1 PLGLS
6 QIRTSAGGQWV
17 RGTKSLPRV
26 KVTAITTD
34 TRTAKPGELFVAILG
49 EHFDGHAF
57 LPQAGGAGCVAA
69 VVSAKADVPTGAAAL
84 FPGGLIVVDDTVA
97 AVGRL
102 AGWHRRRHGAKV
114 IAVTG
119 SNGKTTVKGM
129 IHHILSRRL
138 VGSCGPKSFN
148 NFIGVPL
155 TLLAVGEADAYVAC
169 ELGTSAP
176 GEIAALASIAKPD
189 VAVITSIGPTHLEK
203 LGSVAKV
210 AAEKAAILRHLAKDG
225 LAVLPCDS
233 PELDKV
239 LRRYKGECVRF
250 GAADGV
256 EFRLTGYESFGSTAP
271 AGAAGGQSPTRQSRY
286 GDVARF
292 EVNGRLWVTLPLPG
306 RYNAVNALA
315 AMAVANH
322 FGIAPPE
329 AAEALADFTGAPMRM
344 ERVALGGVT
353 VINDAYNANPASVA
367 AAAEVLSEE
376 KALRRVMVVGDMRE
390 LGEQA
395 PALHAAT
402 GAEIAAR
409 AVDLLVCVGE
419 LGRYIAVGA
428 AEGGLQTVTYET
440 VEAAARGD
448 GLPRLL
454 RPGDAVLIKGS
465 RAVGMER
472 LIEPIRAAFAPAPD
486 AVSCPPSSERPG

>member
-1 PLGLS
+1 MRALGLS
-6 QIRTSAGGQWV
+6 QIRRSVGGEWI
-17 RGTKSLPRV
+17 RGTRSLPRIR
-26 KVTAITTD
+26 VTTITTD
-34 TRTAKPGELFVAILG
+34 TRTAKPGELFVAIAG

-57 LPQAGGAGCVAA
+57 LPQAASAGCVAA
-69 VVSAKADVPTGAAAL
+69 VVSAKADVSTDAAGL

-97 AVGRL
+97 ALGRL
-102 AGWHRRRHGAKV
+102 ATWHRRRHPARV

-119 SNGKTTVKGM
+119 SNGKTTVKMM
-129 IHHILSRRL
+129 IHHVLSRGL
-138 VGSCGPKSFN
+138 VGVCGPKSFN

-155 TLLAVGEADAYVAC
+155 TLLAAGEGDAYVVC

-176 GEIAALASIAKPD
+176 GEIAALAAIAKPD
-189 VAVITSIGPTHLEK
+189 VAVITSVGPTHLEK

-225 LAVLPCDS
+225 LAVVCCDS

-239 LRRYKGECVRF
+239 LRRYQGERVRF
-250 GAADGV
+250 GASDGV
-256 EFRLTGYESFGSTAP
+256 EFRLTGYESFGSTAL
-271 AGAAGGQSPTRQSRY
+271 AAGVGWQ
-286 GDVARF
+286 RF

-306 RYNAVNALA
+306 RYNAINALA

-329 AAEALADFTGAPMRM
+329 AAEALADFAGAPMRM
-344 ERVALGGVT
+344 ERVALGEVT

-376 KALRRVMVVGDMRE
+376 KATRRVMVVGDMRE
-390 LGEQA
+390 LGERA

-428 AEGGLQTVTYET
+428 AEGGLQTVTFET
-440 VEAAARGD
+440 VEAAGRGD
-448 GLPRLL
+448 GLARLL
-454 RPGDAVLIKGS
+454 RPGDVVLIKGS

-472 LIEPIRAAFAPAPD
+472 LVEPIRATFAPA
-486 AVSCPPSSERPG
+486 AGTGGSCPPTSARPEPR